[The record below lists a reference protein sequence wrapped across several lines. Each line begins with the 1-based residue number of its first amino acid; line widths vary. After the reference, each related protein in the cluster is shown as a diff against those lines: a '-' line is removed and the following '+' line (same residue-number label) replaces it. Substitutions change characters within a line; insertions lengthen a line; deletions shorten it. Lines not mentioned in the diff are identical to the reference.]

1 MSVPN
6 TKESTP
12 HILQKNSISAER
24 NANLKMKEDVEEE
37 CNLVTTATFVT
48 LIYA

>member
-6 TKESTP
+6 TKEIIQ
-12 HILQKNSISAER
+12 HIIQKNSTSLER
-24 NANLKMKEDVEEE
+24 NANPKMKEDVEKE
-37 CNLVTTATFVT
+37 CNLVTTALFVT